1 MILYKQLSFLTHV
14 FVDFNNQLWYDTYCI
29 GVLLERGSC
38 SGKTILPEK
47 EIWPGR
53 EKSEEETYLRK
64 RGTFSMA
71 SNEKTRTVRLPN
83 VVEALIPIVVM
94 MGLMIYGL
102 NFTDS
107 LYVDAHM
114 PLAVSIVV
122 ACIVG
127 GICGHSFS
135 DMLAGMIDRL
145 NATMEAI
152 LILCTV
158 GLLVASFLMSGTI
171 PALIYYGLNLLTPQL
186 FLPVGCF
193 LCAIVGLACGSSW
206 TATATMGIAMLGIGA
221 GLGIPAPITAGMAI
235 SGAYVGDKFS
245 PLSDTTNLAAAVSE
259 TGLFDHV
266 TAMVSTT
273 APTFVLALI
282 AYAILGVATSSGS
295 YDPTVAK
302 DIQTVIASGF
312 NINPFLLVP
321 ILVVI
326 VACVM
331 KLPGLVGVTISVVTG
346 VIFAVIFQGV
356 GSLAELFDMLHYGFG
371 FGVDTAD
378 EVLVAAEA
386 AALGVGQDA
395 YITVCDL
402 LNRGGMDHTMW
413 TINLILLAVAY
424 GGALERC
431 GCTEALFGKLKNK
444 INSVGSLILA
454 TMVTSLFCDA
464 TMCDQFLGIGVPAP
478 LYVDKYD
485 ELGLGRNMMSRTLE
499 DCGTLWAAMFPW
511 TGCGAYQQ
519 GVFNMSPFT
528 YFPYAFVNLLNPIYA
543 AVTAFLGRN
552 IFWADGS
559 YTNIFGK
566 TKAGKPAGA
575 PAEAHEKAVKN
586 LEARRAAGK
595 APKIS
600 A

>member
-1 MILYKQLSFLTHV
+1 
-14 FVDFNNQLWYDTYCI
+14 
-29 GVLLERGSC
+29 
-38 SGKTILPEK
+38 
-47 EIWPGR
+47 
-53 EKSEEETYLRK
+53 
-64 RGTFSMA
+64 MA
-71 SNEKTRTVRLPN
+71 SNEKTRNVRLPN
-83 VVEALIPIVVM
+83 VVEALLPIVVM

-102 NFTDS
+102 NFSGGT
-107 LYVDAHM
+107 YVDAHM

-122 ACIVG
+122 ACIIGCV
-127 GICGHSFS
+127 CGHSFS

-186 FLPVGCF
+186 FLPIGCI

-282 AYAILGVATSSGS
+282 GYAILGVTTSSGS
-295 YDPTVAK
+295 YDPTVAVELQAALK
-302 DIQTVIASGF
+302 EGF
-312 NINPFLLVP
+312 NMSPILLVP

-326 VACVM
+326 GACIM
-331 KLPGLVGVTISVVTG
+331 RLPGLVGIALSVGTG
-346 VIFAVIFQGV
+346 VLFAVIFQGV
-356 GSLAELFDMLHYGFG
+356 GSLADLFDMLHYGYSFESSNELA
-371 FGVDTAD
+371 VS
-378 EVLVAAEA
+378 
-386 AALGVGQDA
+386 
-395 YITVCDL
+395 L
-402 LNRGGMDHTMW
+402 LNRGGMEHTMW

-431 GCTEALFGKLKNK
+431 GCTEALFGKLKNRL
-444 INSVGSLILA
+444 NSVGSLIFT
-454 TMVTSLFCDA
+454 TMATSLFCDA

-478 LYVDKYD
+478 LYVEKYD
-485 ELGLGRNMMSRTLE
+485 ELGLSRNMMSRTLE

-511 TGCGAYQQ
+511 TGCGAYQM
-519 GVFNMSPFT
+519 GVFEMSTFT
-528 YFPYAFVNLLNPIYA
+528 YFPFAFVNLLNPIYA
-543 AVTAFLGRN
+543 AITAFMGRN

-566 TKAGKPAGA
+566 TKAGKPAAA
-575 PAEAHEKAVKN
+575 PAEAHEKALKA

>member
-1 MILYKQLSFLTHV
+1 MPT
-14 FVDFNNQLWYDTYCI
+14 
-29 GVLLERGSC
+29 
-38 SGKTILPEK
+38 K
-47 EIWPGR
+47 E
-53 EKSEEETYLRK
+53 T
-64 RGTFSMA
+64 
-71 SNEKTRTVRLPN
+71 KTRAVRLPN

-94 MGLMIYGL
+94 IGLMLYHFI
-102 NFTDS
+102 FKTD
-107 LYVDAHM
+107 YEDAHM
-114 PLAVSIVV
+114 PLAVAIVV
-122 ACIVG
+122 ACIIG
-127 GICGHSFS
+127 CLCGHSFS

-158 GLLVASFLMSGTI
+158 GLLVASFIMSGTI

-186 FLPVGCF
+186 FLPIGCV

-221 GLGIPAPITAGMAI
+221 GLGINPAITAGMVI

-266 TAMVSTT
+266 TAMVSST
-273 APTFVLALI
+273 APTFVI
-282 AYAILGVATSSGS
+282 AIVLYAIIGFTTGGGSYNPVVAT
-295 YDPTVAK
+295 DLQA
-302 DIQTVIASGF
+302 ALAEGF
-312 NINPFLLVP
+312 NMSPILLLP

-326 VACVM
+326 AACVLR
-331 KLPGLVGVTISVVTG
+331 LPGLVGIAISVGTG
-346 VIFAVIFQGV
+346 VLFAVVFQGV
-356 GSLAELFDMLHYGFG
+356 GSLSDLFDMLHYGYTF
-371 FGVDTAD
+371 
-378 EVLVAAEA
+378 ESSNELAA
-386 AALGVGQDA
+386 
-395 YITVCDL
+395 TL
-402 LNRGGMDHTMW
+402 LTRGGMDHTMW

-431 GCTEALFGKLKNK
+431 GCTEALFGKLKEK
-444 INSVGSLILA
+444 LNSVGSLVLA
-454 TMVTSLFCDA
+454 TMLTSLFCDA

-478 LYVDKYD
+478 LYVEKYD

-499 DCGTLWAAMFPW
+499 DCGTLWAVMFPW

-519 GVFNMSPFT
+519 TTLGMSPFV
-528 YFPYAFVNLLNPIYA
+528 YFPFAFVNLLNPIYA
-543 AVTAFLGRN
+543 AITAFLGRN

-559 YTNIFGK
+559 YTNLFGK

-575 PAEAHEKAVKN
+575 PAGAHEKALKA